1 MDLTLSL
8 THDCNLAC
16 TYCYAGPKRHTSM
29 TMETAM
35 RAIDF
40 AFAIPALTRQL
51 GFFGGEPL
59 LEWELLRASAD
70 YAAAVAGRLGFTFK
84 KTVTTNATLL
94 TEDKAAWLRQNAFW
108 LGLSIDGNRAMHD
121 ITRPLRGGGS
131 SFDAVIRGLDVA
143 LAFFPDLE
151 VIVVPDPSN
160 IAHLADA
167 VQFLAEEKR
176 VMRIAINPNFYTD
189 WPEQALEQWQATFQA
204 IGKFY
209 IARYRDNRALAI
221 NFIDGKIITRL
232 KDGFEACDHCSFGER
247 EIAVAPSGN
256 IYPCERL
263 VADDRHMEMCIGTV
277 FDGFY
282 EDKRRR
288 ILQKRGN
295 VNAEC
300 SACAIRHRCMNWC
313 CCINYAMTGAI
324 DATDG
329 ILCFHERSA
338 IAVADQ
344 VAETL
349 YNESNPSFLSRF
361 YYERQN
367 SEPHAAAEIAIPQRT
382 TPA

>member
-1 MDLTLSL
+1 
-8 THDCNLAC
+8 
-16 TYCYAGPKRHTSM
+16 
-29 TMETAM
+29 
-35 RAIDF
+35 
-40 AFAIPALTRQL
+40 
-51 GFFGGEPL
+51 
-59 LEWELLRASAD
+59 
-70 YAAAVAGRLGFTFK
+70 
-84 KTVTTNATLL
+84 
-94 TEDKAAWLRQNAFW
+94 
-108 LGLSIDGNRAMHD
+108 
-121 ITRPLRGGGS
+121 
-131 SFDAVIRGLDVA
+131 
-143 LAFFPDLE
+143 
-151 VIVVPDPSN
+151 
-160 IAHLADA
+160 
-167 VQFLAEEKR
+167 
-176 VMRIAINPNFYTD
+176 MRIAINPNFYTD